1 MFLESFTA
9 SAGRALK
16 RADLLAKRQNASVVE
31 PLDLLAA
38 LAAESES
45 RACELLVELGVEMD
59 RLWAGLGPGIS
70 EALAESERAELEAE
84 SPGDEVSLRRCPS
97 RPPCDRS

>member
-1 MFLESFTA
+1 M
-9 SAGRALK
+9 K
-16 RADLLAKRQNASVVE
+16 RADLLARRQNAMVVE

-59 RLWAGLGPGIS
+59 RLWAGLGTGIS
-70 EALAESERAELEAE
+70 EALADSEQAEHEAE
-84 SPGDEVSLRRCPS
+84 TTGGKSPVGALPVSPGLRHILNEAMAQARIGP
-97 RPPCDRS
+97 

>member
-9 SAGRALK
+9 SAERALK

-45 RACELLVELGVEMD
+45 RACGAAGGARRRDGSSLG
-59 RLWAGLGPGIS
+59 RTRPRGFGGRGGIGAS
-70 EALAESERAELEAE
+70 
-84 SPGDEVSLRRCPS
+84 
-97 RPPCDRS
+97 